1 MSGYFS
7 FYNEKCPY
15 CSKTKREIKD
25 AGEVTMKNG
34 KTIREIRYSLD
45 HLATVEIIH
54 CEHCGKKVV
63 VDLCPISIILS
74 KYEGDGP

>member
-15 CSKTKREIKD
+15 CS
-25 AGEVTMKNG
+25 